1 MVPPSS
7 KICLV
12 IGTPRGFTRS
22 VLEALLKRGT
32 RVILA
37 CPDPSLGRAEHKR
50 LSGLYGPSQISFNV
64 VQSGNVRALESL
76 LLRAL
81 DTHGGVSCIL
91 NSTAD
96 DKLKVDRSELRG
108 GVEEVDR
115 YLNQKQ
121 QQHDVQAI
129 NNISKLAIKYLG
141 KQNGFFGGSLLNLSS
156 GTELLR
162 PQPRQQHNN
171 NLNIKTVNQIDAV
184 SQQQSGAVQV
194 SECHPQLSSYAAA
207 RHLTTTTTPPGGRRD
222 RKEVRP
228 VSPRCTVLGTTRALG
243 LSAQVAKHGVN
254 VCTVYEPNI
263 DYPELSAAAQITD
276 DEHSPYYTWN
286 RYSAY
291 CREYTG
297 YMALHVAETAPS
309 GTAWSF
315 NSDLRL
321 QRVEP
326 DVIPSTCKIANKMCY
341 WLGCPYVPDHP
352 VDNNLH
358 GQEVHLQEA
367 MQGEACA
374 AAEEAGR
381 SRGWTAEQTMAS
393 ALTQEELLDS

>member
-37 CPDPSLGRAEHKR
+37 CPDPSLGQAEHKR
-50 LSGLYGPSQISFNV
+50 LSGLYGPSQISLNV
-64 VQSGNVRALESL
+64 VQTGNVRALESL

-108 GVEEVDR
+108 GLEEVDR

-162 PQPRQQHNN
+162 PQLKQQQH

-184 SQQQSGAVQV
+184 SLQQSGAVQV
-194 SECHPQLSSYAAA
+194 SECHPQRPSRRGPTAP
-207 RHLTTTTTPPGGRRD
+207 RVGRTTTTT
-222 RKEVRP
+222 

-263 DYPELSAAAQITD
+263 DYPDLSVAAQITD

-326 DVIPSTCKIANKMCY
+326 DMIPSTCKVANKMCY
-341 WLGCPYVPDHP
+341 WLGCPHVPDHP
-352 VDNNLH
+352 VDNDLN

-367 MQGEACA
+367 MQGEACDTT
-374 AAEEAGR
+374 EVGR
-381 SRGWTAEQTMAS
+381 RGWTDVETVAS
-393 ALTQEELLDS
+393 ALPQEELQDS